1 MSNIDNLVLRK
12 RQCNAIVPD
21 TGERCRRQAV
31 NPGTTQ
37 KKVIYDPRTGNRK
50 KVPVTNEKGQLIMS
64 SPDFCEMHQPNKI
77 PKCRCKCH
85 GNTKVP
91 TGPTFRYNLTD
102 EQINS
107 IKRGAR
113 SVLISVNQSEFG
125 QKPVKKKKQVKRN
138 CKPKRKSK

>member
-1 MSNIDNLVLRK
+1 MSNIDNLILRK

-21 TGERCRRQAV
+21 TGEQCKRQAV

-64 SPDFCEMHQPNKI
+64 SPDFCEMHQPNKV

-85 GNTKVP
+85 GKTKIS

-102 EQINS
+102 EQIES
-107 IKRGAR
+107 IKRGTR
-113 SVLISVNQSEFG
+113 SIVISVNQSEFG
-125 QKPVKKKKQVKRN
+125 KKPVKKKKQVKR
-138 CKPKRKSK
+138 KTKRKSK